1 MRKKVKDEALLFET
15 LCFINQSNCDAF
27 SSLNGFVNN
36 EIIRIYFSN
45 FDDKSK
51 KTLLKIMYFC
61 DVKYKMYDKK
71 IHVLKIIFENIL
83 RVVCKN
89 DVNLFLFSDSKSEC
103 DLNAFLS
110 IFKINFVENQFIS
123 FESFENFVKF
133 FLFSLSEKERRFV
146 VFSIDSICKN
156 INKK

>member
-1 MRKKVKDEALLFET
+1 M
-15 LCFINQSNCDAF
+15 
-27 SSLNGFVNN
+27 
-36 EIIRIYFSN
+36 
-45 FDDKSK
+45 
-51 KTLLKIMYFC
+51 
-61 DVKYKMYDKK
+61 KYKIFDKK

-103 DLNAFLS
+103 DLNIFLS

-123 FESFENFVKF
+123 FESFESFVKF

-146 VFSIDSICKN
+146 VFNIDSICEN

>member
-1 MRKKVKDEALLFET
+1 MYKKIKDEALLFET
-15 LCFINQSNCDAF
+15 LSFISESKCEAF
-27 SSLNGFVNN
+27 SSLDGFVNN

-45 FDDKSK
+45 FDDKNK

-103 DLNAFLS
+103 DLNIFLS

-123 FESFENFVKF
+123 FDKFECFVKF

-146 VFSIDSICKN
+146 VFSIDLICKN

>member
-1 MRKKVKDEALLFET
+1 MRKKIKDEALLFET
-15 LCFINQSNCDAF
+15 LSFISESKCEAF

-61 DVKYKMYDKK
+61 DAKYKMYDKK
-71 IHVLKIIFENIL
+71 IHILKIIFENIL

-103 DLNAFLS
+103 DLNIFLC
-110 IFKINFVENQFIS
+110 IFKISFVENQFIS
-123 FESFENFVKF
+123 FESFESFVKF
-133 FLFSLSEKERRFV
+133 FLFSLGEKERRFV

>member
-1 MRKKVKDEALLFET
+1 MRKKIKDEALLFET
-15 LCFINQSNCDAF
+15 LSFISESKCEAF

-110 IFKINFVENQFIS
+110 IFKISFVENQFIS
-123 FESFENFVKF
+123 FDKFECFVKF

>member
-1 MRKKVKDEALLFET
+1 MRNKIKDEALLFET

-27 SSLNGFVNN
+27 SLNGFVNN

-51 KTLLKIMYFC
+51 KTLQKILYFC
-61 DVKYKMYDKK
+61 DAKYKMYDKK

-89 DVNLFLFSDSKSEC
+89 DVNLFLFSDSKVNVIWMRFSP
-103 DLNAFLS
+103 FLKS
-110 IFKINFVENQFIS
+110 I
-123 FESFENFVKF
+123 
-133 FLFSLSEKERRFV
+133 L
-146 VFSIDSICKN
+146 
-156 INKK
+156 